1 MKTILGIGECMIELS
16 SAGENLW
23 RQGFA
28 GDVFN
33 ALWYAQALAQSK
45 IGVAFYTS
53 VGTDQISDQ
62 LLDFIET
69 AGISCS
75 DAPRVAGR
83 VPGLYSIHLD
93 GVERSFSYWRETSA
107 ARLMMQY
114 PQQLWT
120 KVAAADL
127 IYFSGISLAILSA
140 DDAAAFL
147 SGLRTH
153 LKPGALVA
161 FDPNI
166 RPHLWDDAKRMKQVI
181 SDAGALSD
189 IVLPSFDDEK
199 STFGDAT
206 PRDTA
211 LRYQSLGAS
220 HVVVKDGENPTLLL
234 HNGEFASFPV
244 APTTGVVDTTAA
256 GDSFNGAYLS
266 EVLKGRPLAEA
277 ICTAQNCAAKVVCTK
292 GALVPYGQLDDL
304 AGKTSIPAT

>member
-16 SAGENLW
+16 SEGKNLW

-33 ALWYAQALAQSK
+33 TLWYAQAQSD
-45 IGVAFYTS
+45 INVGFYTS
-53 VGTDQISDQ
+53 VGTDQISEQ
-62 LLDFIET
+62 MLDFIEA

-75 DAPRVAGR
+75 DVPCVAGR
-83 VPGLYSIHLD
+83 VPGLYSIHLE
-93 GVERSFSYWRETSA
+93 GAERSFSYWRESSA

-127 IYFSGISLAILSA
+127 IYFSGITLAILPPK
-140 DDAAAFL
+140 DAEAFL
-147 SGLRTH
+147 TGLRAH

-166 RPHLWDDAKRMKQVI
+166 RPHLWDDVRRMKQVI
-181 SDAGALSD
+181 SDAGALAD

-206 PRDTA
+206 PQDTA

-220 HVVVKDGENPTLLL
+220 QVVVKDGENPTLLL
-234 HNGEFASFPV
+234 HDGELSSFSV
-244 APTTGVVDTTAA
+244 AQTTGVVDTTAA

-266 EVLKGRPLAEA
+266 EVLKGRSLAQA
-277 ICTAQNCAAKVVCTK
+277 ISAAQRCAAKVVCTK
-292 GALVPYGQLDDL
+292 GALVPFDQLDKL
-304 AGKTSIPAT
+304 YQSG